1 MVAKGLHFP
10 QVTLVGVLNCDASL
24 NIPDFRSQESVFQ
37 LITQV
42 AGRAGR
48 GVNPGEV
55 IIQTALPEHSTIQ
68 QAAKQDFLA
77 FYNDEIAIRKAFGFP
92 PFCKIVKFL
101 YSGKDEARLFEFA
114 SQFRDL
120 LLKQLPENFVC
131 HPVVPCG
138 HAKVKDLFRYQF
150 LVRGP
155 SVGAI
160 AQSIE
165 LVDKQLPTPSSV
177 SRFVDVDPTHTF

>member
-1 MVAKGLHFP
+1 
-10 QVTLVGVLNCDASL
+10 

-48 GVNPGEV
+48 GVSPGEV
-55 IIQTALPEHSTIQ
+55 VIQTALPEHSTIQ
-68 QAAKQDFLA
+68 QAAAQDYLA
-77 FYNDEIAIRKAFGFP
+77 FYGDEITTRKMFSYP
-92 PFCKIVKFL
+92 PYCKIVKFL
-101 YSGKDEARLFEFA
+101 FNAKNEAALLEFA
-114 SQFRDL
+114 TKFREML
-120 LLKQLPENFVC
+120 TSELPEAFVC
-131 HPVVPCG
+131 HPVVPSG

-155 SVGAI
+155 QIGIICQAI
-160 AQSIE
+160 EQTDRKMPI
-165 LVDKQLPTPSSV
+165 PSSI